1 MLTNLNISFK
11 IGDRKVIFQYKNTK
25 SERLSP
31 HYDTRRH
38 KAKGALTQEEIIAIY
53 VEKMIADKGVEPTDE
68 LRAELRTKLSDEI
81 TKQMVLAMPDYLVSK
96 LNEEMEKGADEDTVN
111 KLIDESGI
119 DVETITEQ
127 TMNNFRDNY
136 LNGEEK

>member
-1 MLTNLNISFK
+1 MTPDDTKLKELL
-11 IGDRKVIFQYKNTK
+11 DRIQSLPEDAELPDDFF
-25 SERLSP
+25 E
-31 HYDTRRH
+31 D
-38 KAKGALTQEEIIAIY
+38 LTQEEIVAIY

-68 LRAELRTKLSDEI
+68 LRMELRTKLSDEI
-81 TKQMVLAMPDYLVSK
+81 TKQMVLAMPDYLVAK
-96 LNEEMEKGADEDTVN
+96 LNEEMENGADEEVVN

>member
-1 MLTNLNISFK
+1 MTP
-11 IGDRKVIFQYKNTK
+11 D
-25 SERLSP
+25 
-31 HYDTRRH
+31 DTRLKELLDRIQSLPED
-38 KAKGALTQEEIIAIY
+38 ADLPEDFLNDLTQEEIIAIY
-53 VEKMIADKGVEPTDE
+53 VEKMIVDKGVEPTDE
-68 LRAELRTKLSDEI
+68 LRTELRTKLSDEI

-127 TMNNFRDNY
+127 TMNDFRDNY

>member
-1 MLTNLNISFK
+1 MT
-11 IGDRKVIFQYKNTK
+11 QENTK
-25 SERLSP
+25 LKEILEKIQNLPEDAELSEDILS
-31 HYDTRRH
+31 D
-38 KAKGALTQEEIIAIY
+38 LTQEEIVAIY

-68 LRAELRTKLSDEI
+68 LRAELREKLNDEI
-81 TKQMVLAMPDYLVSK
+81 TKAMVLSMPDYLVSK
-96 LNEEMEKGADEDTVN
+96 LNEEMENGADDEAVE

-127 TMNNFRDNY
+127 TMNKFREDY